1 MPPEAAISTNEDLAQ
16 QIAALRSELNEL
28 QDKEAIRER
37 LDRYVFLLDSAQWSK
52 IPEEIFTEDG
62 VDFHLPEADPP
73 VIPRG
78 RRQLLEFFESMM
90 PNFVRT
96 QHMLGNSR
104 IEVGGDEAQ
113 SRTYA
118 HIMLWNAGEPQGEP
132 FEYVLAVAYD
142 DRWRRTEK
150 GWQIFERRLHGF
162 GSSVIAAA
170 DRLPAAPRVG
180 TDVFGSGN
188 RQGS

>member
-1 MPPEAAISTNEDLAQ
+1 MAPDEATSPTEDLGG
-16 QIAALRSELNEL
+16 QIAALRTELNEL
-28 QDKEAIRER
+28 RDKDAIRER

-62 VDFHLPEADPP
+62 VDYHLPEADPP

-90 PNFVRT
+90 PNFIGT

-104 IEVGGDEAQ
+104 IEVDGDEAH

-118 HIMLWNAGEPQGEP
+118 HITLWNKGEPGNEP
-132 FEYVLAVAYD
+132 FEYVLAVGYD
-142 DRWRRTEK
+142 DRWRRTED

-162 GSSVIAAA
+162 GASVIAAA
-170 DRLPAAPRVG
+170 DGLPAPPHVG

-188 RQGS
+188 H